1 MLASVMAGEQ
11 DYAGDVSI
19 AEAWNHLSTNSDAQL
34 IDVRTQPEWSFV
46 GVPDLG
52 GLGRRPV
59 FVSWQ
64 MYPDMT
70 VNPRFV
76 EELRAQGIKSGQ
88 PLYFLCRSGARSRAA
103 ALVTLRGEQLHAEA
117 DAEQR
122 PTGGG
127 EPPDRIVETGRR
139 EALDRGA
146 KRPDAG

>member
-103 ALVTLRGEQLHAEA
+103 AKAMTAAGFPSCYNVAGGFEGDLDADKHRGRL
-117 DAEQR
+117 
-122 PTGGG
+122 GGW
-127 EPPDRIVETGRR
+127 
-139 EALDRGA
+139 
-146 KRPDAG
+146 KAGGLAWTQS